1 VLHIVCCILYS
12 IKSASARGSVKKNTF
27 LQGEQY
33 FFIEYLLFQIY
44 LITVMST
51 AQQLFTSICR
61 LAGEAA
67 VNYNMTR
74 EGDRVLVG
82 LSGGKDSFV
91 LMHVLEHLQK
101 AAPVN
106 FSFAAAT
113 FDPGF
118 EGFGTEEI
126 ASYCREHNWEHH
138 VVKLDMPQIIRE
150 KSFEKS
156 PCVLCSRLRR
166 GKLYGLAS
174 ELNCNI
180 LALGQHLDDIVISFL
195 MSVCRGQGISTMA
208 PVVIPKQ
215 EHYPKI
221 IRPLALVPE
230 KLIADYAA
238 TLELPAAGVCAYK
251 EQLLAGDR
259 ANFKAL
265 LAQLEERIPDI
276 RSNIARSL
284 KRVETEHLL

>member
-1 VLHIVCCILYS
+1 MRIKNVYFAHRNTKTPRKRLNITLTGYILYS
-12 IKSASARGSVKKNTF
+12 IMSG
-27 LQGEQY
+27 QY
-33 FFIEYLLFQIY
+33 LFEK
-44 LITVMST
+44 
-51 AQQLFTSICR
+51 ICR

-67 VNYNMTR
+67 VRYQMTQER
-74 EGDRVLVG
+74 DRVLVG

-91 LMHVLEHLQK
+91 LMHVMQHLQK

-106 FSFAAAT
+106 FSFEAVT

-118 EGFGTEEI
+118 ENFGVEKI
-126 ASYCREHNWEHH
+126 SDYCREHKWVHH
-138 VVKLDMPQIIRE
+138 VVKLDMPSILKE

-174 ELNCNI
+174 TLNCNR

-208 PVVIPKQ
+208 PVVKPKRP
-215 EHYPKI
+215 EYPTV

-230 KLIADYAA
+230 QLIADYAQ
-238 TLELPAAGVCAYK
+238 TLSLPSAGVCAYK
-251 EQLLAGDR
+251 EQLLSGDR
-259 ANFKAL
+259 ACFKEL
-265 LAQLEERIPDI
+265 LKTLELRIPDI

-284 KRVETEHLL
+284 RKVETDHLL

>member
-1 VLHIVCCILYS
+1 
-12 IKSASARGSVKKNTF
+12 
-27 LQGEQY
+27 
-33 FFIEYLLFQIY
+33 
-44 LITVMST
+44 
-51 AQQLFTSICR
+51 
-61 LAGEAA
+61 
-67 VNYNMTR
+67 
-74 EGDRVLVG
+74 
-82 LSGGKDSFV
+82 
-91 LMHVLEHLQK
+91 MHVMEHLK
-101 AAPVN
+101 NVAPVN
-106 FSFAAAT
+106 FSFEAVT

-118 EGFGTEEI
+118 ENFGVDKI
-126 ASYCREHNWEHH
+126 SQYCKEHNWRHH
-138 VVKLDMPQIIRE
+138 VIKLDMPSIIKE
-150 KSFEKS
+150 KSFEDS

-174 ELNCNI
+174 ELGCNR

-208 PVVIPKQ
+208 PVVMPKQ

-238 TLELPAAGVCAYK
+238 TLELPVAGVCAYK

-265 LAQLEERIPDI
+265 LGQLEERIPDI